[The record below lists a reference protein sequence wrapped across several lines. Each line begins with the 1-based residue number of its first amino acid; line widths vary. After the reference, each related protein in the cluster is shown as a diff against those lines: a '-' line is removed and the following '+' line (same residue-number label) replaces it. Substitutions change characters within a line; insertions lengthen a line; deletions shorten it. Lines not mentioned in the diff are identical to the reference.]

1 MCLTLTTLMIAIE
14 DINTDA
20 LSVKELNSTELASYM
35 QCVMQPV
42 GAVVGSLF
50 FLELVAG
57 SLYLKLGF
65 T

>member
-1 MCLTLTTLMIAIE
+1 MIAIE